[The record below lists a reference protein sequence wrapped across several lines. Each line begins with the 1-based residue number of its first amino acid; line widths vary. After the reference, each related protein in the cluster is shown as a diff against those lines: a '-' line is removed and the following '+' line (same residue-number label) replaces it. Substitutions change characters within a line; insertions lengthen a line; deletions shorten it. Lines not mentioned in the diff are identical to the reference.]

1 MLSIPAS
8 VTGRSRSEMST
19 TAFFLCSSS
28 ASSSALSWP
37 RSAPSADTGN
47 PDKFSRL
54 LPICLMLNESV
65 EKIRNFFAGLA
76 GCAAVCSAGAPAGT
90 YSTLLGGVSACSL
103 PPVRPGSASTSIWS
117 DPTPSALSELCSPTL
132 ACALL
137 RLESESSSSVP
148 WLLLPGFSDLR
159 LDMSKLGRNDTSRA
173 PRASLADDTS
183 ESDLEVEADS
193 ELSASELLSPSR
205 SSRILERSR
214 SAFCFSISLF
224 SRLMSLTT
232 RFRPRFRAPPA
243 RAANC
248 PATLLFRSFFFSDCL
263 GWADCFAPRSSSDF
277 GFSSSCSSLNANS
290 ASLTAG
296 IRAGTSFPES
306 WITAGDVE
314 FGTAGVKP
322 DGAVGLAVETIDAFK
337 LALE

>member
-1 MLSIPAS
+1 
-8 VTGRSRSEMST
+8 
-19 TAFFLCSSS
+19 
-28 ASSSALSWP
+28 
-37 RSAPSADTGN
+37 
-47 PDKFSRL
+47 
-54 LPICLMLNESV
+54 
-65 EKIRNFFAGLA
+65 
-76 GCAAVCSAGAPAGT
+76 
-90 YSTLLGGVSACSL
+90 
-103 PPVRPGSASTSIWS
+103 
-117 DPTPSALSELCSPTL
+117 
-132 ACALL
+132 
-137 RLESESSSSVP
+137 
-148 WLLLPGFSDLR
+148 
-159 LDMSKLGRNDTSRA
+159 
-173 PRASLADDTS
+173 
-183 ESDLEVEADS
+183 
-193 ELSASELLSPSR
+193 
-205 SSRILERSR
+205 
-214 SAFCFSISLF
+214 
-224 SRLMSLTT
+224 MSLTT

-248 PATLLFRSFFFSDCL
+248 PATLLFRSFFFSACRRKREVSTLPLPLAQGFPQHKGAQGLASVLFSTRKSPDCL